1 MVLETPRDDLAA
13 DHPLRRAWGSLV
25 GTHVTRIELGPLSL
39 AAVAALSGRS
49 GAEATAMHAR
59 TGGNPFF
66 VIELLAAEEVAVPT
80 SVRDTI
86 LARTAHLTGRAR
98 DCLDAAAILGRHATV
113 ERLCTAVASDHD
125 AIDECIGAGLLVES
139 PGAPDAV
146 AFRHDL
152 AREAIENAMTP
163 LRRRQLHRL
172 ALEALRQTDDVVQQA
187 HHALGSGERDDI
199 IELATRAADRCVGLG
214 AQKQA
219 AILYGRALEYADAFP
234 PDERLRIAEAHA
246 LASYHIE
253 KVDDAV
259 ASAEQA
265 WRLLDDAGDSIA
277 LGDWEA
283 WLADVYWAAGRVDR
297 AWASIEQAVA
307 RLQPLGPSAALARAM
322 ARYAA
327 HHMLSGRFE
336 EAVRLSES
344 ALALAEEFD
353 LAEPAVRALDVS
365 GMSRSTMGDAG
376 GIERQR
382 EAVDRAKRAGLV
394 AQGCIASVNLAE
406 SYRQYGEVPRALDVF
421 ADALADAE
429 EHELVYRRNCVLMTR
444 LSSLRWIG
452 RWDDAL
458 ADAAEILSQPNIA
471 AHHRGM
477 ALITVA
483 QLHARRGDSDPWP
496 GFADALQILHSVGEP
511 QYLALLYLARA
522 EAAWLAG
529 DVARARDEIGALRA
543 YEDHLDHFNIQEIRT
558 WLRRLGCELW
568 PRMEPLGPTDV
579 ANDVAYWESCSAVY
593 ETADLLG
600 DSDDVDD
607 LRRALDQLLD
617 MDARP
622 RAQMVRRRLREFGAR
637 DVRRGPQATTRAN
650 TARLTGR
657 ELEVAALLAQGLT
670 NPEIAAQLVVSP
682 KTVDH
687 HVSAVLGK
695 LGINNRR
702 HVSAAAKR
710 MGVDLA

>member
-1 MVLETPRDDLAA
+1 
-13 DHPLRRAWGSLV
+13 
-25 GTHVTRIELGPLSL
+25 
-39 AAVAALSGRS
+39 
-49 GAEATAMHAR
+49 
-59 TGGNPFF
+59 
-66 VIELLAAEEVAVPT
+66 
-80 SVRDTI
+80 
-86 LARTAHLTGRAR
+86 
-98 DCLDAAAILGRHATV
+98 
-113 ERLCTAVASDHD
+113 
-125 AIDECIGAGLLVES
+125 
-139 PGAPDAV
+139 
-146 AFRHDL
+146 
-152 AREAIENAMTP
+152 
-163 LRRRQLHRL
+163 
-172 ALEALRQTDDVVQQA
+172 
-187 HHALGSGERDDI
+187 
-199 IELATRAADRCVGLG
+199 
-214 AQKQA
+214 
-219 AILYGRALEYADAFP
+219 
-234 PDERLRIAEAHA
+234 
-246 LASYHIE
+246 
-253 KVDDAV
+253 
-259 ASAEQA
+259 
-265 WRLLDDAGDSIA
+265 
-277 LGDWEA
+277 
-283 WLADVYWAAGRVDR
+283 VDR
-297 AWASIEQAVA
+297 AWATIEQAVA
-307 RLQPLGPSAALARAM
+307 RLQPLGPSPALARAM

-336 EAVRLSES
+336 EAVRLSET

-382 EAVDRAKRAGLV
+382 EALDRAKRAGLV
-394 AQGCIASVNLAE
+394 AQGCIASCNLAE
-406 SYRQYGEVPRALDVF
+406 SYRQYGEVRRALDVF

-444 LSSLRWIG
+444 LSSLKWIG

-458 ADAAEILSQPNIA
+458 ADATEILRQDNIA

-483 QLHARRGDSDPWP
+483 QLHARRGVSDPWP
-496 GFADALQILHSVGEP
+496 GFADALEILHSVGEP
-511 QYLALLYLARA
+511 QYLAFLYVARA

-543 YEDHLDHFNIQEIRT
+543 YEDHLDHFNIQEIRP
-558 WLRRLGCELW
+558 WLRRLDCELW

-579 ANDVAYWESCSAVY
+579 ADDVAYWEGCSAVY
-593 ETADLLG
+593 ETADMLG
-600 DSDDVDD
+600 DGDDVDD

-637 DVRRGPQATTRAN
+637 DVRRGPQAATRAN

-670 NPEIAAQLVVSP
+670 NAEIAAQLVVSP

-702 HVSAAAKR
+702 HVSAAAER
-710 MGVDLA
+710 MGVDLV